1 VGVAIPFAAA
11 GAKRRGMRIGA
22 YRWKA
27 IGRAAS
33 LVALGCFVDS
43 SLSRRPVV
51 GLGVLQLIGLAY
63 LAGAL
68 LYELPF
74 RWRMIAAAGQ
84 LLSHWAALRF
94 VPVPGVGA
102 SVFTESDNLIAYLN
116 RLYLQPIALK
126 GLISVVPTAA
136 LVLIG
141 TAVGDALRHDSKM
154 GGRTALRLLTAGLG
168 LGLAGWL
175 WSLDLPFSKP
185 LWSAPYILFAAG
197 WGTALLALMFAVID
211 VHGWRA
217 GAFPLVVFGAN
228 AIAAY
233 VLPILVK
240 TYILQEWRWPGTEG
254 VSLQQALLQLCKEQA
269 GRVGGG
275 WLYTFSYILFWWVL
289 LWQLYRKR
297 IFLRV

>member
-1 VGVAIPFAAA
+1 
-11 GAKRRGMRIGA
+11 
-22 YRWKA
+22 
-27 IGRAAS
+27 
-33 LVALGCFVDS
+33 
-43 SLSRRPVV
+43 V

-74 RWRMIAAAGQ
+74 RWRVGAAAG
-84 LLSHWAALRF
+84 LLLAHWAALRF
-94 VPVPGVGA
+94 VPVPGLGA
-102 SVFTESDNLIAYLN
+102 GVITESDNLTAYLN

-141 TAVGDALRHDSKM
+141 TAVGDALRRDGKA
-154 GGRTALRLLTAGLG
+154 GGRTALRLFAAGLG
-168 LGLAGWL
+168 LGLTGWL

-185 LWSAPYILFAAG
+185 LWSAPYIMFAAG
-197 WGTALLALMFAVID
+197 WGTALLALLFAVID
-211 VHGWRA
+211 VRGWRA
-217 GAFPLVVFGAN
+217 WAFPLVVFGAN

-240 TYILQEWRWPGTEG
+240 TYILQEWRWPGGES
-254 VSLQQALLQLCKEQA
+254 VLLQQALLRFCTERA

-275 WLYTFSYILFWWVL
+275 WLYTFSYIFFWWVV
-289 LWQLYRKR
+289 LWQIYRKR